1 MFAVRWTGC
10 ESIQSGGITPIHIGV
25 CDKWLHGRN
34 SLKQRQ
40 AWRYARKIR
49 WRVIWAETGKP
60 ALMQIGLSIVRFH
73 HIGKLEVISMP
84 KQKPSTQIHV
94 ADGTG
99 GMRPVL
105 DHRFEAGP
113 WPIEFVIPTKD
124 ADSWMAHLDAE
135 MKERGWSAS
144 GISQIDVEENSG
156 TLSVHVANGPSPPT
170 LHIVW
175 EKPRGADLCVKARPD
190 GNPIIAVDLAREF
203 IDAINKRAQE
213 RITAR
218 AHRWDM
224 LTYEGL
230 PWRGELWLGDDI
242 RLGPPSRCPDAL
254 IGPQVVI
261 IDAMVEG
268 IGPTGIAANFQTRI
282 QELRI
287 FLGIVLEICAKPVRP
302 KHGWVAQFDEH
313 GRPTACT
320 LQSTGYWE
328 VGPPRTFPVK
338 GSCPPVPR
346 EAVTRPGT
354 GRTGIWPD
362 MSEEWVPADVEELW
376 RAFTALPAAKRE
388 NLLHAGNA
396 YLIAR
401 SMWPD
406 QRTAYAAFLVV
417 ACEALKPTGKRYDK
431 LNVYDVVASLLSPSE
446 AERLRKHSA
455 PPQQV
460 RSKHLHRGE
469 LAAGELLPILIQ
481 DYFADPSFDE
491 MLGELSRVCRVCLIE
506 WLRRRGEYVVVRA
519 SRPKPGRVTGRAP
532 RAGGGGAKTSDLTPR
547 STRTRRK
554 RCAG

>member
-1 MFAVRWTGC
+1 
-10 ESIQSGGITPIHIGV
+10 
-25 CDKWLHGRN
+25 
-34 SLKQRQ
+34 
-40 AWRYARKIR
+40 
-49 WRVIWAETGKP
+49 
-60 ALMQIGLSIVRFH
+60 
-73 HIGKLEVISMP
+73 MP

-94 ADGTG
+94 ADGAS
-99 GMRPVL
+99 GMRSVI

-113 WPIEFVIPTKD
+113 WLIEFVIPTKD

-144 GISQIDVEENSG
+144 GISQIDADENSG
-156 TLSVHVANGPSPPT
+156 TLSVHVANGSSPPT

-175 EKPRGADLCVKARPD
+175 EKPRGADLCVRARPD
-190 GNPIIAVDLAREF
+190 GSPIMEVDLAREL
-203 IDAINKRAQE
+203 IDAVNKRARE

-230 PWRGELWLGDDI
+230 PWRGELWLGDDM
-242 RLGPPSRCPDAL
+242 RLGPPSRFPDAL

-268 IGPTGIAANFQTRI
+268 IGPAGITANFQTRM

-287 FLGIVLEICAKPVRP
+287 FLGIVLGICAKPVQP
-302 KHGWVAQFDEH
+302 KYEWVAQFDER
-313 GRPTACT
+313 GRPITCA

-338 GSCPPVPR
+338 GSCPPIPR

-362 MSEEWVPADVEELW
+362 MSEEWVPADIEELW

-388 NLLHAGNA
+388 NLLRAGNA

-406 QRTAYAAFLVV
+406 QRTAYAVFLVV
-417 ACEALKPTGKRYDK
+417 ACEALKPTGKQYDRM
-431 LNVYDVVASLLSPSE
+431 NIYGVVASLVGPDE
-446 AERLRKHSA
+446 AVKLRDVSIH
-455 PPQQV
+455 PQQV
-460 RSKHLHRGE
+460 RNRHVHRGE
-469 LAAGELLPILIQ
+469 LAAGELLPMLIHNH
-481 DYFADPSFDE
+481 FADPSFDE
-491 MLGELSRVCRVCLIE
+491 MLSELSRICRVCLIE
-506 WLRRRGEYVVVRA
+506 WLRCGGQYKVVHPPSAKRSPA
-519 SRPKPGRVTGRAP
+519 MSSIPL
-532 RAGGGGAKTSDLTPR
+532 AGGKN
-547 STRTRRK
+547 RK
-554 RCAG
+554 K